1 MDASLGEG
9 TDRFDEEREEED
21 IFGPSGLAEDPE
33 TPPNNT
39 VNAGNDEEKDD
50 SPSPTRENFRSI
62 QHNEYRFQDG
72 FDSDGYDN
80 PYVPPFVET
89 VTEEDDDNV
98 PTYNTAPI
106 IATATTTTTT
116 SGTIEPIDD
125 ATLNGMKIPQLKE
138 ELKLRKQPTSA
149 GNKAALIER
158 LRAALLKPKF
168 TVQELTAEKVAKKKR
183 IQLVV

>member
-1 MDASLGEG
+1 MDAPLEEG
-9 TDRFDEEREEED
+9 TDQFDEEREEED
-21 IFGPSGLAEDPE
+21 IFGPSGFAEDPE

-39 VNAGNDEEKDD
+39 VSGGNDEEEDG
-50 SPSPTRENFRSI
+50 SPSPTREDLRSI
-62 QHNEYRFQDG
+62 QHNEHRFKDG
-72 FDSDGYDN
+72 YDSDGNDR
-80 PYVPPFVET
+80 PFVPPFVET

-106 IATATTTTTT
+106 LATETTTTTT

-158 LRAALLKPKF
+158 LWAALLKPKF
-168 TVQELTAEKVAKKKR
+168 TVQELTAEKVAKKKNEYN
-183 IQLVV
+183 